1 VRIRPALARLVLVAL
16 SVSAC
21 ATRLPPIGMDG
32 QPFTPDA
39 DERLLWAQGEREATA
54 LLERVRLY
62 EDPFLDAYLARLGD
76 RLAPDGARAAG
87 APVLRFRVLRDPTLS
102 AFALPDGRVFVH
114 TGLLAAV
121 ENEAQLALVL
131 AREIVHVV
139 HRHALAVSR
148 AGGLRPVRFEGTAPL
163 GPTASAIASASA
175 SLASLAALNGYG
187 TRLERE
193 ADAAAL
199 AGLARGGWD
208 VTAAIAVYT
217 VLARD
222 ASERGALETFLLG
235 SATTLRT
242 RLDSMRGLA
251 AATTTKGGFRTS
263 EEFETRRLVASREN
277 AAEDVRLGRFAL
289 ARRQLDRVLSA
300 APADARAQVYY
311 GDLHRL
317 RSQRAESAAER
328 DAELEQA
335 LVRYGRALALD
346 PTLADAHR
354 QLGFLYV
361 QKKDVVRARAELRAY
376 LQLAAG
382 APDAGR
388 VAEYVRELER

>member
-1 VRIRPALARLVLVAL
+1 VRIRPALVRLAL
-16 SVSAC
+16 AALATCAC

-39 DERLLWAQGEREATA
+39 DERLLWAQAEREATA
-54 LLERVRLY
+54 LLKRVRLY
-62 EDPFLDAYLARLGD
+62 EDPLLHAYLARLGD
-76 RLAPDGARAAG
+76 RLAPDGARTAG
-87 APVLRFRVLRDPTLS
+87 APVLRFSVLRDPTLN

-148 AGGLRPVRFEGTAPL
+148 ARGLRPVRVEGAAPL
-163 GPTASAIASASA
+163 SPTAAAIAGADA
-175 SLASLAALNGYG
+175 QLARLAALTGYG
-187 TRLERE
+187 PRRERE
-193 ADAAAL
+193 TDAAA
-199 AGLARGGWD
+199 LARGGWD
-208 VTAAIAVYT
+208 VTAATAVYT

-222 ASERGALETFLLG
+222 SGERGALETFLLG
-235 SATTLRT
+235 SPATLRA
-242 RLDSMRGLA
+242 RLESMRGL
-251 AATTTKGGFRTS
+251 AATTTKGGFPGS
-263 EEFETRRLVASREN
+263 EEFEARRLIVSREN
-277 AAEDVRLGRFAL
+277 AVEDVRLSRFAL
-289 ARRQLDRVLSA
+289 ARRQLDRVLTE
-300 APADARAQVYY
+300 APADAQAYVYY
-311 GDLHRL
+311 GDLNRL
-317 RSQRAESAAER
+317 RSQRAGSGPER

-335 LVRYGRALALD
+335 LSRYVRALALD

-354 QLGFLYV
+354 QLGLLYV
-361 QKKDVVRARAELRAY
+361 QQKDVVRARAEFQAY

-388 VAEYVRELER
+388 VAEYIRELER